1 MIVISD
7 LYCDTNVYGLK
18 VCPNIVCTVLEASE
32 GKTMD
37 QCKNASADVRAQ
49 QNCNIG
55 TLSCIGFML
64 AIHVYMY
71 LPTRGMDIMTHN
83 FLVGITSPSCRSLVT
98 WACHREEC
106 RLGYEGIM
114 MYPTQIA

>member
-18 VCPNIVCTVLEASE
+18 VLCVLFL
-32 GKTMD
+32 GHQRDKTMD
-37 QCKNASADVRAQ
+37 QCKNTSANVCAQ
-49 QNCNIG
+49 QHCNIG

-64 AIHVYMY
+64 AKHVYMY
-71 LPTRGMDIMTHN
+71 LPTRSMDVMTHN
-83 FLVGITSPSCRSLVT
+83 LSVGIASPSCRSLVT
-98 WACHREEC
+98 WACRRKEYT
-106 RLGYEGIM
+106 LGCEGIM